1 MGRNR
6 KVDWRD
12 AAWWFG
18 FTLAGFFAPGFIGGF
33 VAWAVGTNLNIDWFA
48 GDGQFAFASAGLL
61 MTTCYFVTRPSGVFR
76 MWHARWFLFTSLLA
90 LLVVICFVVLATL
103 DKSDIAVKPQS
114 FRWPSVIFFAIALV
128 MAFVAVALDN
138 TQKITVMLNNRR
150 EVVVVEDNA
159 GETEAPGSLENRYQA
174 YRDQLDQDFDATS
187 EQGGQV

>member
-1 MGRNR
+1 
-6 KVDWRD
+6 
-12 AAWWFG
+12 
-18 FTLAGFFAPGFIGGF
+18 
-33 VAWAVGTNLNIDWFA
+33 
-48 GDGQFAFASAGLL
+48 
-61 MTTCYFVTRPSGVFR
+61 

-103 DKSDIAVKPQS
+103 DKSDIAVNPQS

-159 GETEAPGSLENRYQA
+159 GEPEAPGSLENRYQA